1 MLDYLSFN
9 LLAQLSING
18 ILFGTMYGIAAI
30 GLSLIFGTM
39 QIIFLAQGTMIILAA
54 FFCFWMFSLYSID
67 PYLSLLIIIP
77 ASLVFGRGFYEVVF
91 RKVAGSKITS
101 LLIAFGLMALLEH
114 LMTVLWTANT
124 RAIRTNYTAYSIT
137 AFGLKISFTRLIAFF
152 IALLSALGV
161 TLFLK
166 KTLIG
171 KAVRAASENLVSCR
185 LVGIIPHQ
193 VNGITFA
200 IGIGLAAIAG
210 IATATTYP
218 FDPYSGFIFSLK
230 AMVALALGG
239 LGSVWGAFLGGVILG
254 VLESWGS
261 FFISG
266 GWADAISYAVFLG
279 ILMFRPEG
287 LFGRSSDK
295 AGDSAASIASDVA
308 PSQIMT
314 GYLNISPKVRGAL
327 PLLTLLA
334 FCVVPFIFDTEK
346 SYVIYFLFL
355 AFIYIALS
363 QAWNLIAGYTGQVSL
378 GHHAFFAIGA
388 YVTGMIWVHKL
399 TGTGYYFDPVT
410 MFLSGLGSAIFAVL
424 IGIPL
429 LSKLRGDYFA
439 LGTLGL
445 GEILRVL
452 FIKGGS
458 FTGGAVGLML
468 PSGIYTSMRPYYFTS
483 LFLALL
489 ATGITYSMVRSR
501 IGLALRAI
509 HQDEIAAAANGIHI
523 LKYKVLAFAVGAFL
537 AGLCGSL
544 QGYYLF
550 HIHPEGFLNL
560 NWTLYPI
567 LMCVLGGIGT
577 IVGPIIGAVFLT
589 GVFSLANIYLPQIHP
604 IFSGA
609 LIILVMLFLPNGV
622 VRLRIRKKHLG

>member
-1 MLDYLSFN
+1 MLDYLSLG
-9 LLAQLSING
+9 LLSQLLING
-18 ILFGTMYGIAAI
+18 VLFGTMYGIAAI

-39 QIIFLAQGTMIILAA
+39 QIIFVAQGTMIILAA
-54 FFCFWMFSLYSID
+54 FFCFWLFTLLSID

-77 ASLVFGRGFYEVVF
+77 AFLLFGRGFYEIVF

-124 RAIRTNYTAYSIT
+124 RAIQTSYTTYSIS
-137 AFGLKISFTRLIAFF
+137 AIGSKISFTRLISFF

-161 TLFLK
+161 TVFLK

-185 LVGIIPHQ
+185 LIGISPQ
-193 VNGITFA
+193 RVNGITFA

-210 IATATTYP
+210 VATATTYP

-239 LGSVWGAFLGGVILG
+239 LGSVWGAFLGGVLLG

-266 GWADAISYAVFLG
+266 GWADAISYGVFLG
-279 ILMFRPEG
+279 ILMFKPEG
-287 LFGRSSDK
+287 LFTRSSDK
-295 AGDSAASIASDVA
+295 AGESVASLASDVTS
-308 PSQIMT
+308 PQIMT
-314 GYLNISPKVRGAL
+314 GYLDLSPKVRKAL
-327 PLLTLLA
+327 PLLIVLGL
-334 FCVVPFIFDTEK
+334 CVVPFIVDTEK
-346 SYVIYFLFL
+346 SYLIYFLFL

-378 GHHAFFAIGA
+378 GHHAFFAVGA
-388 YVTGMIWVHKL
+388 YVTGMIWIHKL

-410 MFLSGLGSAIFAVL
+410 MFLSGLGSAIFAVI

-452 FIKGGS
+452 FIKGKH
-458 FTGGAVGLML
+458 FTGGAVGLIL
-468 PSGIYTSMRPYYFTS
+468 PSGVYKSMVPYYFTS
-483 LFLALL
+483 LFLALF
-489 ATGITYSMVRSR
+489 ATGITYAIVRSR
-501 IGLALRAI
+501 IGLALKAI
-509 HQDEIAAAANGIHI
+509 NQDEIAAAANGIHI
-523 LKYKVLAFAVGAFL
+523 LKYKVLALAVGAFL

-577 IVGPIIGAVFLT
+577 IVGPIIGAMFLT
-589 GVFSLANIYLPQIHP
+589 GVFSLANIYLPAIHP

-609 LIILVMLFLPNGV
+609 LIIIVMLFLPNGV
-622 VRLRIRKKHLG
+622 IRLKMPKKQIG

>member
-1 MLDYLSFN
+1 
-9 LLAQLSING
+9 
-18 ILFGTMYGIAAI
+18 
-30 GLSLIFGTM
+30 
-39 QIIFLAQGTMIILAA
+39 
-54 FFCFWMFSLYSID
+54 
-67 PYLSLLIIIP
+67 
-77 ASLVFGRGFYEVVF
+77 
-91 RKVAGSKITS
+91 
-101 LLIAFGLMALLEH
+101 
-114 LMTVLWTANT
+114 
-124 RAIRTNYTAYSIT
+124 
-137 AFGLKISFTRLIAFF
+137 
-152 IALLSALGV
+152 
-161 TLFLK
+161 
-166 KTLIG
+166 
-171 KAVRAASENLVSCR
+171 
-185 LVGIIPHQ
+185 
-193 VNGITFA
+193 
-200 IGIGLAAIAG
+200 
-210 IATATTYP
+210 
-218 FDPYSGFIFSLK
+218 
-230 AMVALALGG
+230 
-239 LGSVWGAFLGGVILG
+239 LGSVGGAFLGGVILG

-266 GWADAISYAVFLG
+266 GWADAISYGVFLG
-279 ILMFRPEG
+279 VLMFRPEG

-295 AGDSAASIASDVA
+295 AGEGAASLASDVA
-308 PSQIMT
+308 PSQVMT
-314 GYLNISPKVRGAL
+314 GYLDMSPKVRKAL
-327 PLLTLLA
+327 PPLILLA

-388 YVTGMIWVHKL
+388 YVTGMIWTHKL

-410 MFLSGLGSAIFAVL
+410 MFLSGLGSAIFAVI

-452 FIKGGS
+452 FIKGGG
-458 FTGGAVGLML
+458 FTGGAVGLLL
-468 PSGIYTSMRPYYFTS
+468 PSGVYTSMMPYYFTS

-489 ATGITYSMVRSR
+489 ATGITYAIVRSR
-501 IGLALRAI
+501 IGLALKAI
-509 HQDEIAAAANGIHI
+509 NQDEIAAAASGIHI

-550 HIHPEGFLNL
+550 HIHPDGFLNL

-589 GVFSLANIYLPQIHP
+589 GVFSLANIYLPGIHP

-609 LIILVMLFLPNGV
+609 LIIIVMLFLPNGV
-622 VRLRIRKKHLG
+622 IRLRIRKKHIG

>member
-1 MLDYLSFN
+1 MLDYLSLG
-9 LLAQLSING
+9 LLSQLLING
-18 ILFGTMYGIAAI
+18 VLFGTMYGIAAI

-39 QIIFLAQGTMIILAA
+39 QIIFVAQGTMIILAA
-54 FFCFWMFSLYSID
+54 FFCFWLFTLLSID

-77 ASLVFGRGFYEVVF
+77 AFLLFGRGFYEIVF

-124 RAIRTNYTAYSIT
+124 RAIQTSYTTYSIS
-137 AFGLKISFTRLIAFF
+137 AIGSKISFTRLISFF

-161 TLFLK
+161 TVFLK

-185 LVGIIPHQ
+185 LIGISPQ
-193 VNGITFA
+193 RVNGITFA

-210 IATATTYP
+210 VATATTYP

-239 LGSVWGAFLGGVILG
+239 LGSVWGAFLGGVLLG

-266 GWADAISYAVFLG
+266 GWADAISYGVFLG
-279 ILMFRPEG
+279 ILMFKPEG
-287 LFGRSSDK
+287 LFTRSSDK
-295 AGDSAASIASDVA
+295 AGESTASLASDVTS
-308 PSQIMT
+308 PQIMT
-314 GYLNISPKVRGAL
+314 GYLDLSPKVRKAL
-327 PLLTLLA
+327 PLLIVLGL
-334 FCVVPFIFDTEK
+334 CVVPFIVDTEK
-346 SYVIYFLFL
+346 SYLIYFLFL

-378 GHHAFFAIGA
+378 GHHAFFAVGA
-388 YVTGMIWVHKL
+388 YVTGMIWIHKL

-410 MFLSGLGSAIFAVL
+410 MFLSGLGSAIFAVI

-452 FIKGGS
+452 FIKGKH
-458 FTGGAVGLML
+458 FTGGAVGLIL
-468 PSGIYTSMRPYYFTS
+468 PSGVYKSMVPYYFTS
-483 LFLALL
+483 LFLALF
-489 ATGITYSMVRSR
+489 ATGITYAIVRSR
-501 IGLALRAI
+501 IGLALKAI
-509 HQDEIAAAANGIHI
+509 NQDEIAAAANGIHI
-523 LKYKVLAFAVGAFL
+523 LKYKVLALAVGAFL

-577 IVGPIIGAVFLT
+577 IVGPIIGAMFLT
-589 GVFSLANIYLPQIHP
+589 GVFSLANIYLPAIHP

-609 LIILVMLFLPNGV
+609 LIIIVMLFLPNGV
-622 VRLRIRKKHLG
+622 IRLKMPKKQIG

>member
-1 MLDYLSFN
+1 
-9 LLAQLSING
+9 
-18 ILFGTMYGIAAI
+18 
-30 GLSLIFGTM
+30 
-39 QIIFLAQGTMIILAA
+39 
-54 FFCFWMFSLYSID
+54 
-67 PYLSLLIIIP
+67 
-77 ASLVFGRGFYEVVF
+77 
-91 RKVAGSKITS
+91 
-101 LLIAFGLMALLEH
+101 
-114 LMTVLWTANT
+114 
-124 RAIRTNYTAYSIT
+124 
-137 AFGLKISFTRLIAFF
+137 
-152 IALLSALGV
+152 
-161 TLFLK
+161 
-166 KTLIG
+166 
-171 KAVRAASENLVSCR
+171 
-185 LVGIIPHQ
+185 
-193 VNGITFA
+193 
-200 IGIGLAAIAG
+200 
-210 IATATTYP
+210 
-218 FDPYSGFIFSLK
+218 
-230 AMVALALGG
+230 
-239 LGSVWGAFLGGVILG
+239 
-254 VLESWGS
+254 
-261 FFISG
+261 
-266 GWADAISYAVFLG
+266 
-279 ILMFRPEG
+279 
-287 LFGRSSDK
+287 
-295 AGDSAASIASDVA
+295 
-308 PSQIMT
+308 
-314 GYLNISPKVRGAL
+314 
-327 PLLTLLA
+327 
-334 FCVVPFIFDTEK
+334 
-346 SYVIYFLFL
+346 
-355 AFIYIALS
+355 
-363 QAWNLIAGYTGQVSL
+363 
-378 GHHAFFAIGA
+378 
-388 YVTGMIWVHKL
+388 MIWVHKL

-468 PSGIYTSMRPYYFTS
+468 PSGIYTSMMPYYFTG

-589 GVFSLANIYLPQIHP
+589 GVFSLANIYLPEIHP

-609 LIILVMLFLPNGV
+609 LIIVVMLFLPNGV